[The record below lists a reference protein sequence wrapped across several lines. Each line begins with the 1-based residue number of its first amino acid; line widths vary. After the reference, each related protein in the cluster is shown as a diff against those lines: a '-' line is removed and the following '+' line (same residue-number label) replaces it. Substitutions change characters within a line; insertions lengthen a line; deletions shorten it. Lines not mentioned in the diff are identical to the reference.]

1 MRLPNGYGGVVKLSG
16 NRRRPYAAR
25 ITTGWHIND
34 ITGKRI
40 QHYQILG
47 YAPTRS
53 EALQILARYNNYP
66 IDGETLKLTFREI
79 YLRWSEEKFPTI
91 SHSNIKGYRAAYATC
106 ENIADMPFH
115 NLRLNDL
122 QQVIDHCG
130 KNYPTLKK
138 IRVLFN
144 QLYSY
149 AMKHEIV
156 SKDYSAYVNISKYKD
171 RNPNKNIR
179 SCFSTSEIALLWKHK
194 NDPYCQTVLMLIYN
208 GVRVSELSYTF
219 TINTNGNGYTSGS
232 NLYLNKAGDTAVAE
246 ISYKSGKYDKDGKPV
261 DNIAAQKV
269 TITAVDQSAV
279 SEFAVKIDKS
289 GKSFDKAKDSNK
301 IAVEDTDYVTAYFKI
316 KDADGK
322 EVSDSVYNKYTV
334 ESSDKSVLMLANNTI
349 TVDSNKTRSIALKGV
364 KVGTAYLLFKD
375 RDNKIVGSVAI
386 DVVAKREVASITLDK
401 NYLTISNKANTTR
414 TVKAT
419 LKDQYGNDW
428 DLTRNGGS
436 IAVTYKDSSNGK
448 TLTRATASGKDITV
462 NALNAGI
469 GTYNYYVQYIN
480 KDGKNTV
487 SQVLTIVVATPTTT
501 GVDTYRVDFN
511 NATVDTTVKEG
522 NLDTSATTDNKNIT
536 ANLYGV
542 SGGVDDELV
551 SSTYNS
557 GKKVTYTVKKADG
570 TVIFGYTGN
579 ATNPATDTS
588 ATVKT
593 NAAINVDNQTVSSS
607 TDLAD
612 VQGYTLNISVVSGG
626 ACKTKN
632 LDAGSYTVIARY
644 DGKIYTSNFVVTDSQ
659 GKASVEFTPEFT
671 ASNVLKLS
679 DGNGSVKNALVN
691 AIKEVNYNGNKLS
704 GSALYNAIRK
714 VEGTINNVAG
724 VNGDITTATL
734 SGQQNFT
741 VTKLVVEIAVPD
753 TSVTTNV
760 EVDLPN
766 TVITIQ

>member
-1 MRLPNGYGGVVKLSG
+1 M
-16 NRRRPYAAR
+16 
-25 ITTGWHIND
+25 H
-34 ITGKRI
+34 
-40 QHYQILG
+40 
-47 YAPTRS
+47 
-53 EALQILARYNNYP
+53 
-66 IDGETLKLTFREI
+66 
-79 YLRWSEEKFPTI
+79 
-91 SHSNIKGYRAAYATC
+91 
-106 ENIADMPFH
+106 
-115 NLRLNDL
+115 
-122 QQVIDHCG
+122 
-130 KNYPTLKK
+130 
-138 IRVLFN
+138 
-144 QLYSY
+144 
-149 AMKHEIV
+149 
-156 SKDYSAYVNISKYKD
+156 
-171 RNPNKNIR
+171 
-179 SCFSTSEIALLWKHK
+179 
-194 NDPYCQTVLMLIYN
+194 
-208 GVRVSELSYTF
+208 
-219 TINTNGNGYTSGS
+219 
-232 NLYLNKAGDTAVAE
+232 
-246 ISYKSGKYDKDGKPV
+246 
-261 DNIAAQKV
+261 
-269 TITAVDQSAV
+269 
-279 SEFAVKIDKS
+279 
-289 GKSFDKAKDSNK
+289 
-301 IAVEDTDYVTAYFKI
+301 
-316 KDADGK
+316 
-322 EVSDSVYNKYTV
+322 
-334 ESSDKSVLMLANNTI
+334 
-349 TVDSNKTRSIALKGV
+349 

-428 DLTRNGGS
+428 DLSRNGGS

-448 TLTRATASGKDITV
+448 TLTTAPTVTGVSGKDITV

-487 SQVLTIVVATPTTT
+487 SQVLTIVVAAPTTT

-593 NAAINVDNQTVSSS
+593 NAAINVDNQAVSSS

-679 DGNGSVKNALVN
+679 DGNGSVKDALVH

-724 VNGDITTATL
+724 VNGDITTATFRT
-734 SGQQNFT
+734 GQLNFT